1 MFRKWM
7 STTIDNNRADI
18 ALLALRLIGG
28 GFMLT
33 HGFPKLKKVLGGDF
47 GFGDPLGLGPTLSLI
62 LTAGAEFFGALLIV
76 FGLGTRIMSLPLMFT
91 MLVAAFIV
99 HSGDPFNKQE
109 FPLLYFVIY
118 LALFLMGSGRFSLDA
133 LFTKDK
139 SA

>member
-1 MFRKWM
+1 M
-7 STTIDNNRADI
+7 STTIDKNRADI

-33 HGFPKLKKVLGGDF
+33 HGWPKFQKVLAGDF
-47 GFGDPLGLGPTLSLI
+47 QFGDPLGLGPTLSLI
-62 LTAGAEFFGALLIV
+62 LTAGAEFIGALFIV
-76 FGLGTRIMSLPLMFT
+76 FGLATRIMSLPLMFT

-99 HSGDPFNKQE
+99 HSADPFGKQE

-133 LFTKDK
+133 MFGK
-139 SA
+139 SSQA